1 MASVNK
7 VILLGNLGRDPETRY
22 TTGGDAVTNLRI
34 ATTEQWKDK
43 SGEKQEKTEW
53 HSVVL
58 FGRQA
63 EVAGEYLKKG
73 RSVYIEGRLQTRK
86 WTDKEGVEKYSTEIV
101 ADRMQLIGGAREG
114 GGGGGGDVEF
124 SGGGASVAEAAAPA
138 AVRPPAAARAARPS
152 RRPRRPTT
160 STTTFRSSATQAPGA
175 PVRRCRAVRR
185 DQAGDA
191 TQAAERIGL
200 AEAPRPRARR

>member
-22 TTGGDAVTNLRI
+22 TTGGEAVTNLRI

-86 WTDKEGVEKYSTEIV
+86 YTDKEGVEKYSTEIV
-101 ADRMQLIGGAREG
+101 GDRMQLLGSGRDG
-114 GGGGGGDVEF
+114 GGG
-124 SGGGASVAEAAAPA
+124 SAGGASGGEAEFASSGPSTTGGRRESGNGGSGSAKGGAAPKKN
-138 AVRPPAAARAARPS
+138 VDDFDDDIP
-152 RRPRRPTT
+152 
-160 STTTFRSSATQAPGA
+160 F
-175 PVRRCRAVRR
+175 
-185 DQAGDA
+185 
-191 TQAAERIGL
+191 
-200 AEAPRPRARR
+200 

>member
-58 FGRQA
+58 FGRTA
-63 EVAGEYLKKG
+63 EIAAEYLKKG

-86 WTDKEGVEKYSTEIV
+86 YTDKEGVEKYSTEIV
-101 ADRMQLIGGAREG
+101 GDRMQLIGGAREG
-114 GGGGGGDVEF
+114 GGGGGGGDADF
-124 SGGGASVAEAAAPA
+124 SGGGSGSGGGG
-138 AVRPPAAARAARPS
+138 AARREGGGGGAK
-152 RRPRRPTT
+152 
-160 STTTFRSSATQAPGA
+160 PGGGGGEKKKNVDDFDDDI
-175 PVRRCRAVRR
+175 PF
-185 DQAGDA
+185 
-191 TQAAERIGL
+191 
-200 AEAPRPRARR
+200 